1 MTQAIL
7 YIHGQGGNP
16 QEAEQ
21 YRAIFPDLDL
31 IGVEYPQQYPWD
43 ALPVIQA
50 AYEEARR
57 THSQIWLLANSI
69 GAYFGM
75 LALQDRPIEKALLIS
90 PVLDMER
97 LILDMMSWAGV
108 SEAELQA
115 RGEIATSFGQ
125 TLSWKYLVYV
135 REHPIQWNVPTE
147 ILYGEKDELISCQ
160 TVDRFVASHPC
171 TELTMMQGGE
181 HWFHTESQ
189 LAFLNRW
196 LAKAVSHALDIFQKR
211 AD

>member
-21 YRAIFPDLDL
+21 YRAICPDLDL

-75 LALQDRPIEKALLIS
+75 LALQDRPIEKAPADFTGPGYGAS
-90 PVLDMER
+90 DSGYDVLGR
-97 LILDMMSWAGV
+97 RI
-108 SEAELQA
+108 
-115 RGEIATSFGQ
+115 
-125 TLSWKYLVYV
+125 
-135 REHPIQWNVPTE
+135 
-147 ILYGEKDELISCQ
+147 
-160 TVDRFVASHPC
+160 
-171 TELTMMQGGE
+171 
-181 HWFHTESQ
+181 
-189 LAFLNRW
+189 
-196 LAKAVSHALDIFQKR
+196 
-211 AD
+211 

>member
-1 MTQAIL
+1 
-7 YIHGQGGNP
+7 
-16 QEAEQ
+16 
-21 YRAIFPDLDL
+21 
-31 IGVEYPQQYPWD
+31 
-43 ALPVIQA
+43 
-50 AYEEARR
+50 
-57 THSQIWLLANSI
+57 
-69 GAYFGM
+69 
-75 LALQDRPIEKALLIS
+75 
-90 PVLDMER
+90 MER

-147 ILYGEKDELISCQ
+147 ILYGEKDELISRQ

>member
-1 MTQAIL
+1 
-7 YIHGQGGNP
+7 
-16 QEAEQ
+16 
-21 YRAIFPDLDL
+21 
-31 IGVEYPQQYPWD
+31 
-43 ALPVIQA
+43 
-50 AYEEARR
+50 
-57 THSQIWLLANSI
+57 
-69 GAYFGM
+69 M

-147 ILYGEKDELISCQ
+147 ILYGEKDELISRQ

-181 HWFHTESQ
+181 HWFHTEPQ

>member
-21 YRAIFPDLDL
+21 YRAICPDLDL

-43 ALPVIQA
+43 ALPVIRA
-50 AYEEARR
+50 AYEEASR

-115 RGEIATSFGQ
+115 RVEIATSFGQ

-147 ILYGEKDELISCQ
+147 ILYGEKDELISRQ

-181 HWFHTESQ
+181 HWFHTEPQ